1 MNIFKQAVGIDV
13 SMDSIDVRYG
23 YIDFNQNFTLT
34 NSKAFNN
41 SPAGHKQLLK
51 CALKNKLSDSLPLV
65 FVMEVTGTYHENLA
79 HFLYEN
85 NHQVAVVL
93 PNKIRNF
100 AKSLEAKSKTD
111 PIDSAAITRFALE
124 RKQTLWSPPDPKIKA
139 IRDLVREYHSLKS
152 MASEIKNQIHAKE
165 NAFSSNKD
173 TIKRKEKLIAFI
185 DKQTEAISKE
195 IAQLTK
201 SIPGLNDKIDKL
213 DNIKGVGFITIV
225 TVLAETNCFENVA
238 SAKQLA
244 SYAGLDVVFNDSG
257 KRIGKTSISKKGNK
271 FIRKA
276 IFMPALSAS
285 RHNHHLKELY
295 KRLVQ
300 KGKNKKAALIA
311 VARKLLLLIYAIWK
325 NDTEYIHDYNHKLNS
340 SCLTS

>member
-13 SMDSIDVRYG
+13 SMDSLDVRYG
-23 YIDFNQNFTLT
+23 YIDFNQISTFTQ
-34 NSKAFNN
+34 SKSFNN
-41 SPAGHKQLLK
+41 NPAGHKLFLK
-51 CALKNKLSDSLPLV
+51 WTLKNKLSDSLPLV

-85 NHQVAVVL
+85 NQQLAVVL

-124 RKQTLWSPPDPKIKA
+124 RKQTLWTPPNPKIKA
-139 IRDLVREYHSLKS
+139 IRDLVREYHSLKT
-152 MASEIKNQIHAKE
+152 MATEIKNQIHAKE
-165 NAFSSNKD
+165 NAFSVNKD
-173 TIKRKEKLIAFI
+173 TIKRKAKLIAFI

-195 IAQLTK
+195 ISALIK
-201 SIPGLNDKIDKL
+201 SIPGLNDKTNKL
-213 DNIKGVGFITIV
+213 QTIKGVGFITIV
-225 TVLAETNCFENVA
+225 TILAETNCFENVD

-257 KRIGKTSISKKGNK
+257 KRKGKTSISKKGNK

-285 RHNHHLKELY
+285 RHNLHLKELY
-295 KRLVQ
+295 KRLVD

-311 VARKLLLLIYAIWK
+311 VARKLLLLIYAVWK
-325 NDTEYIHDYNHKLNS
+325 NDAIYIHDYKHKINANS
-340 SCLTS
+340 